1 MIKPL
6 HKLITKTTFGQL
18 SLALLIICV
27 VSGIFLVVP
36 YNVNDAYGSI
46 SFLMLTNPAA
56 SLFRNIHYWSAQF
69 FLLFTVIHLYD
80 HFTRKKAIKLNM
92 ALWFRLTLG
101 VLIIFL
107 AMITGFILKGDAD
120 AGQAQRIFS
129 GLVTRI
135 PLIGEMIRQTF
146 LGDGESLQFIYVHHI
161 ATFTIFIIIVVMEH
175 APTIWPRLR
184 DFVITMTS
192 ILILSVLLMAP
203 LHDGLSMVVKG
214 PWYFVGFQEILH
226 LITHPGYS
234 LIIVLLLLF
243 LLFVVPLSRKK
254 GWLPKRLL
262 LFFTLVYLFLTVIGY
277 FFRGAN
283 WQWQWPWKSNEIS
296 AVYNPVETADWQ
308 VLGLFSKT
316 SDTLPEV
323 ILGRN
328 ESCLICHQGMTGFS
342 KSHNPQAVGCYSCHG
357 GNPFSR
363 DKEASHQGM
372 RLIPGNL
379 ADAGQS
385 CGTTQCHQQIT
396 SRINNGLMANLSGMI
411 SVDRFVFNEIAS
423 PDELTTVDELH
434 HSPADEHLKNM
445 CVTCH
450 LGSPKT
456 ETGPITNESRG
467 GGCLACHLNYN
478 EADSSL
484 SQLAMDRKN
493 HPDYLKIHPS
503 IDLKVSNNHCFGCHN
518 RSGRISTN
526 YEGWHE
532 TLLNPDELA
541 TNHSYRIIDQTR
553 VFTYIQ
559 EDVHHKLKMD
569 CIDCHNSYELMGD
582 DMRYAHQEQQVD
594 IACADCHRTKADLT
608 VTYAQ
613 LDQESALITGLRYS
627 DISNRVFLTT
637 EKRNKALIN
646 TEFRNDT
653 MWMHGKNRDTVYVLR
668 PPNAVCT
675 YGKAHDEVSCNAC
688 HSAWA
693 PSCIGCHNAYDENE
707 PGYDMVKN
715 VEKQGSW
722 VEYVGEYNAGLP
734 ALGIRK
740 TASGQEIIPVVPG
753 MVLTIDLA
761 SYTKDKHDSL
771 LFKRLFAPAAPHT
784 TAAKGRSCVSCHNN
798 PEALGYGK
806 GTLTYTIDEGKGFW
820 KFNSHYKNNS
830 HDGLPEDA
838 WVGFLDDRKGQVV
851 STRTDVFP
859 FSVDQQ
865 KAILTFGAC
874 LTCHDEKSAI
884 MVQSVVNYD
893 SLVKTISPKC
903 ILPLW

>member
-56 SLFRNIHYWSAQF
+56 SLFRNIHFWSAQF

-92 ALWFRLTLG
+92 ALWFRLTIG

-243 LLFVVPLSRKK
+243 LLIMVPLSRNN

-316 SDTLPEV
+316 SDT
-323 ILGRN
+323 
-328 ESCLICHQGMTGFS
+328 
-342 KSHNPQAVGCYSCHG
+342 
-357 GNPFSR
+357 
-363 DKEASHQGM
+363 
-372 RLIPGNL
+372 
-379 ADAGQS
+379 
-385 CGTTQCHQQIT
+385 
-396 SRINNGLMANLSGMI
+396 
-411 SVDRFVFNEIAS
+411 
-423 PDELTTVDELH
+423 
-434 HSPADEHLKNM
+434 
-445 CVTCH
+445 
-450 LGSPKT
+450 
-456 ETGPITNESRG
+456 
-467 GGCLACHLNYN
+467 
-478 EADSSL
+478 
-484 SQLAMDRKN
+484 
-493 HPDYLKIHPS
+493 
-503 IDLKVSNNHCFGCHN
+503 
-518 RSGRISTN
+518 
-526 YEGWHE
+526 
-532 TLLNPDELA
+532 
-541 TNHSYRIIDQTR
+541 
-553 VFTYIQ
+553 
-559 EDVHHKLKMD
+559 
-569 CIDCHNSYELMGD
+569 
-582 DMRYAHQEQQVD
+582 
-594 IACADCHRTKADLT
+594 
-608 VTYAQ
+608 
-613 LDQESALITGLRYS
+613 
-627 DISNRVFLTT
+627 
-637 EKRNKALIN
+637 
-646 TEFRNDT
+646 
-653 MWMHGKNRDTVYVLR
+653 
-668 PPNAVCT
+668 
-675 YGKAHDEVSCNAC
+675 
-688 HSAWA
+688 
-693 PSCIGCHNAYDENE
+693 
-707 PGYDMVKN
+707 
-715 VEKQGSW
+715 
-722 VEYVGEYNAGLP
+722 
-734 ALGIRK
+734 
-740 TASGQEIIPVVPG
+740 
-753 MVLTIDLA
+753 
-761 SYTKDKHDSL
+761 
-771 LFKRLFAPAAPHT
+771 
-784 TAAKGRSCVSCHNN
+784 
-798 PEALGYGK
+798 
-806 GTLTYTIDEGKGFW
+806 
-820 KFNSHYKNNS
+820 
-830 HDGLPEDA
+830 
-838 WVGFLDDRKGQVV
+838 
-851 STRTDVFP
+851 
-859 FSVDQQ
+859 
-865 KAILTFGAC
+865 
-874 LTCHDEKSAI
+874 
-884 MVQSVVNYD
+884 
-893 SLVKTISPKC
+893 
-903 ILPLW
+903 